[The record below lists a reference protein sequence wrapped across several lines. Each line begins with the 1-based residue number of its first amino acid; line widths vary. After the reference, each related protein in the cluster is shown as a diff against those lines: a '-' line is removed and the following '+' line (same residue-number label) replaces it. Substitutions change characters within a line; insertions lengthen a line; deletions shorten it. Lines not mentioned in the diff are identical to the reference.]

1 MPFDTLHYAGDSFG
15 VHAGEVT
22 CAMTR
27 DLRDLIVVIFG
38 KDLESPPQHPVYW
51 VELAED
57 GSIVGL
63 KSVVIWT

>member
-1 MPFDTLHYAGDSFG
+1 
-15 VHAGEVT
+15 
-22 CAMTR
+22 MTR
-27 DLRDLIVVIFG
+27 DLRELIVVIFG
-38 KDLESPPQHPVYW
+38 KDLESPPQHPMYW